1 MALPFL
7 PHHEIRPM
15 FERLSVQAESQ
26 PLQNLLAY
34 IKEQWIESTVFPSKD
49 WSVYQQPI
57 QTNDIEGWHNTLNRR
72 AGGQCRLQFYLLIE
86 LLYHEARLTSIT
98 VKLVPEK
105 KLKRM
110 QRKKYRQLQKKLFDG
125 WEQYQNGQKTAA
137 QLL

>member
-1 MALPFL
+1 M
-7 PHHEIRPM
+7 
-15 FERLSVQAESQ
+15 
-26 PLQNLLAY
+26 
-34 IKEQWIESTVFPSKD
+34 
-49 WSVYQQPI
+49 
-57 QTNDIEGWHNTLNRR
+57 
-72 AGGQCRLQFYLLIE
+72 QFYLLIE